1 MAPRLP
7 KTRFAR
13 SRMAASP
20 PLEACDE
27 NPPTADSVRAVTQ
40 AYWSGSWTRTQAQRM
55 AFNNGAPS
63 DKEPSRWLFP
73 GTIERMFLAR
83 SLPVDLGENVRT
95 GTGLISHL
103 HREIKVNSRLG
114 RPSGRD
120 ELQMSNKWP
129 TATNILSSPTSN
141 NGLIDND

>member
-13 SRMAASP
+13 SKMAAPP
-20 PLEACDE
+20 PLDACDE

-83 SLPVDLGENVRT
+83 SLLNDSLPVDLGENVRT

-114 RPSGRD
+114 TRSAGVNC
-120 ELQMSNKWP
+120 EVANYVNTK
-129 TATNILSSPTSN
+129 
-141 NGLIDND
+141 

>member
-55 AFNNGAPS
+55 AFNNGAP
-63 DKEPSRWLFP
+63 DAPDLLQKVPLDA
-73 GTIERMFLAR
+73 IERRFLAR
-83 SLPVDLGENVRT
+83 SLLNDSLPVDLGENVRT

-114 RPSGRD
+114 TRSAGVNC
-120 ELQMSNKWP
+120 EVANYVNTK
-129 TATNILSSPTSN
+129 
-141 NGLIDND
+141 